1 MAQQNTKFPSGDSPH
16 LIKVRKDQHEKNMFF
31 VVCLFVSLRSKKVVM
46 LLLLWL
52 DKRYYWY
59 EDEAER
65 ENECEKR
72 RKEGA

>member
-1 MAQQNTKFPSGDSPH
+1 MAQQNMKFPSGSSSH
-16 LIKVRKDQHEKNMFF
+16 QSLEGAVEKNMFL
-31 VVCLFVSLRSKKVVM
+31 VVCLLVSLRSKKVVM
-46 LLLLWL
+46 LLLLQL